1 MTTDTIW
8 TDGLPQ
14 PDATAWQEADRRRT
28 RKAALAVLISL
39 LALAGLAVGFVLL
52 LGASA
57 SAVGGCGG
65 G

>member
-1 MTTDTIW
+1 MTTETIW
-8 TDGLPQ
+8 TDIPPAVQ
-14 PDATAWQEADRRRT
+14 AARADAARRRS

-39 LALAGLAVGFVLL
+39 VALAGLAVGFVLL